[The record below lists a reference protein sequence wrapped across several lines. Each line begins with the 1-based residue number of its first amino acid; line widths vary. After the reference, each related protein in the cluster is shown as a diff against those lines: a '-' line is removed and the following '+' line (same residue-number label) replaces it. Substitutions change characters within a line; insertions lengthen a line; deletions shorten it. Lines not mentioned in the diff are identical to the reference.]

1 MGACRRGRPVPR
13 SPTIECQTVTP
24 VLAESAAPRSRTQRR
39 SILKQIMGM
48 PAGAIFLVFMT
59 LQIVCIVGALLYP
72 DEFRY
77 LSPQNLTILM
87 KAIPVLGCL
96 ALGAGVLMIA
106 GEFDLS
112 IGSVY
117 TFTAV
122 LMASLVNA
130 GLSAFVAAPIGI
142 LTGLLIGSLNGHITL
157 RFGLPSFIVTLGGLL
172 FWRGAVLLY
181 NGAVQVRFDPE
192 PVFTTLFG
200 VNAAF
205 IWIALFVTGFHLL
218 LHRHRFG
225 NHVFATGGN
234 RGAAEAIGINTSRV
248 KLIAFAIAGG
258 MAAVAGILA
267 TARVGSVQPGQGA
280 GLELQAIAACV
291 IGGLSLRGGR
301 GSIIGIFL
309 GVLLIHTIT
318 DVLLLLRA
326 PGFYL
331 DMFIATL
338 IVLAAI
344 FNHLIERRGLA

>member
-1 MGACRRGRPVPR
+1 MADTTHPP
-13 SPTIECQTVTP
+13 
-24 VLAESAAPRSRTQRR
+24 SRTRQQ
-39 SILKQIMGM
+39 SLLKQIMAM
-48 PAGAIFLVFMT
+48 PAGGILLVFVT
-59 LQIVCIVGALLYP
+59 LQIACILGALIYP
-72 DEFRY
+72 DDFRY

-87 KAIPVLGCL
+87 KAVPVLGCL

-117 TFTAV
+117 TFTAI
-122 LMASLVNA
+122 LMATLVEG
-130 GLSAFVAAPIGI
+130 GLSAFIAAPIGI
-142 LTGLLIGSLNGHITL
+142 LAGVLIGMLNGTITL

-192 PVFTTLFG
+192 PAFTSLFSGTLFG
-200 VNAAF
+200 LNAAF
-205 IWIALFVTGFHLL
+205 IWILVLVAAFHLL

-234 RGAAEAIGINTSRV
+234 PGAATAIGINTGRV

-267 TARVGSVQPGQGA
+267 TSRVGSVQPGQGA

-301 GSIIGIFL
+301 GTIIGVFL
-309 GVLLIHTIT
+309 GVLLIHTMT

-338 IVLAAI
+338 IVVAAI

>member
-1 MGACRRGRPVPR
+1 MTTMNIPASDGARP
-13 SPTIECQTVTP
+13 
-24 VLAESAAPRSRTQRR
+24 RTARQSLIKR
-39 SILKQIMGM
+39 IMAM
-48 PAGAIFLVFMT
+48 PAGAILLVFAT
-59 LQIVCIVGALLYP
+59 LQIVCITASLLYP
-72 DEFRY
+72 DDFRY

-87 KAIPVLGCL
+87 KAVPVLGCL
-96 ALGAGVLMIA
+96 ALGAGLLMIA

-122 LMASLVNA
+122 LMATLVEG
-130 GLSAFVAAPIGI
+130 GLSAYVAAPLGI
-142 LTGLLIGSLNGHITL
+142 ATGLLIGLLNGAITL

-192 PVFTTLFG
+192 PSFSNLFSGTVFG

-205 IWIALFVTGFHLL
+205 IWIVLLVICFHLL
-218 LHRHRFG
+218 LHRHKFG

-234 RGAAEAIGINTSRV
+234 RAAATAIGINTDRV
-248 KLIAFAIAGG
+248 KLAAFAVAGG

-267 TARVGSVQPGQGA
+267 TSRVGSVQPGQGA

-291 IGGLSLRGGR
+291 IGGLSLTGGR

-309 GVLLIHTIT
+309 GVMLIHTIT

-338 IVLAAI
+338 IVVAAS
-344 FNHLIERRGLA
+344 FNHLIERRGAA

>member
-1 MGACRRGRPVPR
+1 MTDSVVPK
-13 SPTIECQTVTP
+13 
-24 VLAESAAPRSRTQRR
+24 SRTRKQ
-39 SILKQIMGM
+39 SLLKQIMAM
-48 PAGAIFLVFMT
+48 PAGAILLVFVA
-59 LQIVCIVGALLYP
+59 LQIVCIVGALVYP
-72 DEFRY
+72 DDFRY

-96 ALGAGVLMIA
+96 ALGAGILMIA

-122 LMASLVNA
+122 LIATLVDS
-130 GLSAFVAAPIGI
+130 GVSAFIAAPLGI
-142 LTGLLIGSLNGHITL
+142 LTGVLIGLLNGTITL

-192 PVFTTLFG
+192 PIFSSLFAGTIFG

-205 IWIALFVTGFHLL
+205 IWIILFVVGFYLL
-218 LHRHRFG
+218 LHRHKFG

-234 RGAAEAIGINTSRV
+234 RAAATAIGINTDRV

-258 MAAVAGILA
+258 MAAVAGIIA

-291 IGGLSLRGGR
+291 IGGLSLSGGR

-309 GVLLIHTIT
+309 GVMLIHTIT

-338 IVLAAI
+338 IVVAAA
-344 FNHLIERRGLA
+344 FNHLIERRGAA

>member
-1 MGACRRGRPVPR
+1 MTITMTDSAVPK
-13 SPTIECQTVTP
+13 
-24 VLAESAAPRSRTQRR
+24 SRTRKQ
-39 SILKQIMGM
+39 SLLKQIMTM
-48 PAGAIFLVFMT
+48 PAGAILLVFVT
-59 LQIVCIVGALLYP
+59 LQIVCIIGALAYP
-72 DEFRY
+72 DDFRY

-96 ALGAGVLMIA
+96 ALGAGILMIA

-117 TFTAV
+117 TFTAI
-122 LMASLVNA
+122 LMATLVDA
-130 GLSAFVAAPIGI
+130 GVSAFIAAPLGI
-142 LTGLLIGSLNGHITL
+142 LTGVLIGLINGTITL

-192 PVFTTLFG
+192 PIFTSLFAGTILG

-205 IWIALFVTGFHLL
+205 IWIILFVVGFYLL
-218 LHRHRFG
+218 LHRHKFG

-234 RGAAEAIGINTSRV
+234 RAAATAIGINTDRV
-248 KLIAFAIAGG
+248 KLVAFAIAGG
-258 MAAVAGILA
+258 MAAVAGIIA

-291 IGGLSLRGGR
+291 IGGLSLSGGR

-309 GVLLIHTIT
+309 GVMLIHTIT

-338 IVLAAI
+338 IVVAAA
-344 FNHLIERRGLA
+344 FNHLIERRGAA

>member
-1 MGACRRGRPVPR
+1 
-13 SPTIECQTVTP
+13 
-24 VLAESAAPRSRTQRR
+24 
-39 SILKQIMGM
+39 M

>member
-1 MGACRRGRPVPR
+1 MNIPASDGARP
-13 SPTIECQTVTP
+13 
-24 VLAESAAPRSRTQRR
+24 RTARQSLIKR
-39 SILKQIMGM
+39 IMAM
-48 PAGAIFLVFMT
+48 PAGAILLVFAT
-59 LQIVCIVGALLYP
+59 LQIVCITASLLYP
-72 DEFRY
+72 DDFRY

-87 KAIPVLGCL
+87 KAVPVLGCL
-96 ALGAGVLMIA
+96 ALGAGLLMIA

-122 LMASLVNA
+122 LMATLVEG
-130 GLSAFVAAPIGI
+130 GLSAYVAAPLGI
-142 LTGLLIGSLNGHITL
+142 ATGLLIGLLNGAITL

-192 PVFTTLFG
+192 PSFSNLFSGTVFG

-205 IWIALFVTGFHLL
+205 IWIVLLVICFHLL
-218 LHRHRFG
+218 LHRHKFG

-234 RGAAEAIGINTSRV
+234 RAAATAIGINTDRV
-248 KLIAFAIAGG
+248 KLAAFAVAGG

-267 TARVGSVQPGQGA
+267 TSRVGSVQPGQGA

-291 IGGLSLRGGR
+291 IGGLSLTGGR

-309 GVLLIHTIT
+309 GVMLIHTIT

-338 IVLAAI
+338 IVVAAS
-344 FNHLIERRGLA
+344 FNHLIERRGAA

>member
-1 MGACRRGRPVPR
+1 MA
-13 SPTIECQTVTP
+13 
-24 VLAESAAPRSRTQRR
+24 
-39 SILKQIMGM
+39 M
-48 PAGAIFLVFMT
+48 PAGAILLVFVA
-59 LQIVCIVGALLYP
+59 LQIACILGALLYP
-72 DEFRY
+72 DDFRY

-87 KAIPVLGCL
+87 KAVPVLGCL

-117 TFTAV
+117 TFTAI
-122 LMASLVNA
+122 LMATLVGA
-130 GLSAFVAAPIGI
+130 GVSAFIAAPVGI
-142 LTGLLIGSLNGHITL
+142 AVGMLIGLLNGHITL

-181 NGAVQVRFDPE
+181 NGAVQVRFDPDE
-192 PVFTTLFG
+192 VFSALFSG
-200 VNAAF
+200 TFLGINAAF
-205 IWIALFVTGFHLL
+205 IWIILFVVGFHFLT
-218 LHRHRFG
+218 HRHRFG

-234 RGAAEAIGINTSRV
+234 RAAAEAIGINTGRV
-248 KLIAFAIAGG
+248 KLVAFAIAGA
-258 MAAVAGILA
+258 MAAMAGILA

-301 GSIIGIFL
+301 GSIAGIFL

-344 FNHLIERRGLA
+344 FNQLIERRAGL